1 MQCAAMQISK
11 IGVEN
16 PPAAMVH
23 YGYTKGTESPVP
35 KPRNGANRVRARW
48 IYPIFISTLQEVKPT

>member
-1 MQCAAMQISK
+1 MQYATMQISK

-23 YGYTKGTESPVP
+23 YGYTKGTERPVP
-35 KPRNGANRVRARW
+35 KPRNGANRMRVRL
-48 IYPIFISTLQEVKPT
+48 IYPTFISILQEVKPT

>member
-1 MQCAAMQISK
+1 MQISK

-23 YGYTKGTESPVP
+23 YGYTKGAESPVP
-35 KPRNGANRVRARW
+35 KPRNGANRMRVRL

>member
-1 MQCAAMQISK
+1 MQYAAMQISK

-16 PPAAMVH
+16 PAAMVH

-35 KPRNGANRVRARW
+35 KPRNGANRMRVRL